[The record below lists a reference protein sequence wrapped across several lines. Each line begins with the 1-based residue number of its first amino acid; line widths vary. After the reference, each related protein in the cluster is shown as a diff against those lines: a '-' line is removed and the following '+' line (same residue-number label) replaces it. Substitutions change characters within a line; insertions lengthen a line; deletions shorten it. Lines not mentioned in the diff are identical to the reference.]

1 MTSFIGSLFKGSRIA
16 SSAYHLVREQEKTK
30 IANIVVDTTL
40 KHNFFF
46 KSTVTDH
53 PTANGESISDHIFN
67 HQMELKLEGFFTDS
81 SLKIFGILDTPLQNN
96 SIRAASKS
104 IKDMLP
110 FSDSEKPTE
119 KAFKALK
126 SLHESKSLITV
137 VHDKQVFNDMAIRS
151 IKLDRSS
158 ETSGKLDFTIE
169 LRQMKM
175 AKVEVTDINVN
186 KKISKLT
193 AKPLDAGNVQ
203 LKKVEMDKSFFAS
216 ALDFGSNAK
225 KSIRGMF

>member
-67 HQMELKLEGFFTDS
+67 HQMELKLEG
-81 SLKIFGILDTPLQNN
+81 FGILDTPLQNN